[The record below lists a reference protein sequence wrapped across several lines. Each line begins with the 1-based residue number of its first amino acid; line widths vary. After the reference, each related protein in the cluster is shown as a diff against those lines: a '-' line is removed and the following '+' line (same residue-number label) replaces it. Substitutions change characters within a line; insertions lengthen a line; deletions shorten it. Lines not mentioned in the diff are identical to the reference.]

1 MCSRKDVRVKKDK
14 HRAICDNGY
23 ISIPHFNIFLILE
36 NVLPLHHYKL
46 KLMHATLP
54 FLLAMI
60 AAIVLLEM
68 WATRLRIAYPILL
81 VIAGLLISFIPGLPA
96 VRINPDLIFF
106 IFMPP
111 LLFEASWSIS
121 FKEMKKWWRIITSF
135 AFLVVFFTAL
145 SVAVVVNHYLPGF
158 SIALGFLLGGIVA
171 PPDAVSTAA
180 ITRFVKVSRS
190 TSAILEG
197 ESLLND
203 ASSLIIF
210 RFALITVGTGQFI
223 WQQAALSFLWM
234 VIGGVGVGLLLA
246 WIFVQLHKR
255 LPTDPSS
262 DIALTLIEPY
272 FMYWLAEQA
281 HCSGVLAVVSGGLL
295 MSSQRLVFL
304 NSASRIKGFSV
315 WESFVF
321 ILNGIVF
328 LIIGLELPEIVTGL
342 HTMGIPVSTAIGYGV
357 LVTGVLIVARII
369 SAYTALLFTYIFR
382 PSVMPHRGSRRR
394 TFILPLILGW
404 SGMRG
409 VVSLAAAL
417 AIPITLENGVLFPQR
432 NLILFITF
440 VVILLTLVVQGLTL
454 PYFIRRTHVFD
465 QLAGELPPEHTREQM
480 KHGLKLHIHQFLKA
494 KYDGELNG
502 HTGIEKMLKHWE
514 EKAKASDDSFKD
526 EKIRAMFIELLESQR
541 QYLNELNKDITID
554 EEIIRTQLYQIDL
567 EEERLK
573 II

>member
-1 MCSRKDVRVKKDK
+1 
-14 HRAICDNGY
+14 
-23 ISIPHFNIFLILE
+23 
-36 NVLPLHHYKL
+36 
-46 KLMHATLP
+46 MHTILP
-54 FLLAMI
+54 FLLALV

-68 WATRLRIAYPILL
+68 WAAKLKIAYPILL
-81 VIAGLLISFIPGLPA
+81 VIAGLAISFIPGLP
-96 VRINPDLIFF
+96 VVKIDPDLIFF

-145 SVAVVVNHYLPGF
+145 SVAVVVNHYIPGF
-158 SIALGFLLGGIVA
+158 SLALGFLLGGIVA
-171 PPDAVSTAA
+171 PPDAVSTGA
-180 ITRFVKVSRS
+180 ITKFVSIPKT

-223 WQQAALSFLWM
+223 WQQAAASFMWM
-234 VIGGVGVGLLLA
+234 VIGGVGLGLLLA
-246 WIFVQLHKR
+246 WIFVKAHKK

-281 HCSGVLAVVSGGLL
+281 HCSGVLAVVSGGLF
-295 MSSQRLVFL
+295 MSARRLEFL

-321 ILNGIVF
+321 ILNGVVF
-328 LIIGLELPEIVTGL
+328 LIIGLELPEIVDGL
-342 HTMGIPVSTAIGYGV
+342 RAMGIPLKTAIGYGV
-357 LVTGVLIVARII
+357 LVTAVLVLARMI
-369 SAYTALLFTYIFR
+369 SAYAAMLATYVFR
-382 PSVMPHRGSRRR
+382 PGVAPRAASRKR
-394 TFILPLILGW
+394 TLLMPLILGW

-417 AIPITLENGVLFPQR
+417 AIPITLDNGTMFPQR

-454 PYFIRRTHVFD
+454 PCLIERSRVFD
-465 QLAGELPPEHTREQM
+465 GRTGEDEAHHTRLRM
-480 KHGLKLHIHQFLKA
+480 KKELKQHSYEFLKA

-502 HTGIEKMLKHWE
+502 HVGIEKMLKFWE
-514 EKAKASDDSFKD
+514 ERSKADDGSWMNEQTKAVLV
-526 EKIRAMFIELLESQR
+526 ELLESQR
-541 QYLNELNKDITID
+541 QYLSEMNKDVKID
-554 EEIIRTQLYQIDL
+554 EEIIRVQLYQIDL
-567 EEERLK
+567 EEERLR